1 MKVGI
6 AELLSAAVS
15 KKAKKD
21 RIAALQKAKA
31 ENPHV
36 FSMLKYMFKPN
47 ILFQLPEGEP
57 PYKPQPK
64 ESDLQHMLYS
74 EFRRIKIFMRGEYP
88 QMTKAKREMLF
99 IEFLEMVDADD
110 AKLLIAMKDKTSP
123 YKNLTKALVMEAFP
137 EETVG
142 W

>member
-6 AELLSAAVS
+6 AELLSAAVAKKS
-15 KKAKKD
+15 KKDK
-21 RIAALQKAKA
+21 IAALQKAKA

-36 FSMLKYMFKPN
+36 FSILKYMFKST
-47 ILFQLPEGEP
+47 ILFQLPEGAP

-74 EFRRIKIFMRGEYP
+74 EFRRIKIFMQGEYP
-88 QMTKAKREMLF
+88 QMTKSKREMLF
-99 IEFLEMVDADD
+99 IEFLEMVDQDD

-123 YKNLTKALVMEAFP
+123 YKGLTKALVMEAFP
-137 EETVG
+137 TETVG